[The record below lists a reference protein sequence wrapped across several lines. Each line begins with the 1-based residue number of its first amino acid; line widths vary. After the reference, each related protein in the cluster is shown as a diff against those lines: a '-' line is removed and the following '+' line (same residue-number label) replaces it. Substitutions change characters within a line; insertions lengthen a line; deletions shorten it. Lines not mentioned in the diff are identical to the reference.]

1 VTPVFRDGRVV
12 ALVGTVGHVADI
24 GGSRDSL
31 RAREIFDEGLQIPPM
46 KLARAG
52 VDNDDLLAIIAENV
66 RNPSQVVGDI
76 HAFMSANRIGAQ
88 RLLAFMDEYGLADL
102 SALAAIVQ
110 DRAEQA
116 MRAAIRAL
124 PDGVYTSRVAFSPV
138 SEEMSLPLQLTV
150 SGDTIELDFEGAPP
164 QLAQGG
170 VNSTMNY
177 TAAHATYPLKCMLT
191 PGVRGNAGCYR
202 PFTVKAPEG
211 SILNCTRPAAVAIRT
226 RTGWY
231 LAPAVFQAL
240 AQAAPTTVQSPTGLP
255 VAVNVSGKDGGGAFY
270 ADHLFMGGG
279 QGGSTHGDGKSGLL
293 YPTSAANTAIE
304 IFEARVPV
312 LVEEKTFLTDTGG
325 AGESRGG
332 LGQRVRFRK
341 LYDDGLPTLAALF
354 PEGAKAVLPG
364 LAGGHAGCRAFAGV
378 RASDGTLLRD
388 CGTGELVTLT
398 RTDEIAEI
406 VFAGGAGY
414 GDPRRR
420 AAHLVAADLQEGRI
434 TETAARETYG
444 AALANA
450 AE

>member
-1 VTPVFRDGRVV
+1 VFRDGRVV

-24 GGSRDSL
+24 GGTRDSL

-52 VDNDDLLAIIAENV
+52 VDNEDLFALIGENV
-66 RNPSQVVGDI
+66 RNPAQVIGDI
-76 HAFMSANRIGAQ
+76 QAFMSANRIGAL

-102 SALAAIVQ
+102 TALAAIVQ
-110 DRAEQA
+110 DRAEGA
-116 MRAAIRAL
+116 MRAAITAL
-124 PDGVYTSRVAFSPV
+124 PDGVYTSTVEFSPV
-138 SEEMSLPLQLTV
+138 DATLTLPLTITV
-150 SGDTIELDFEGAPP
+150 SGDRIALDFAGAPK

-202 PFTVKAPEG
+202 PFTVTAPEG
-211 SILNCTRPAAVAIRT
+211 SIVNCTRPAAVAART

-231 LAPAVFQAL
+231 LAPAVFRAL
-240 AQAAPTTVQSPTGLP
+240 SDAAPDKVQSPTGLP
-255 VAVNVSGKDGGGAFY
+255 VAVNVSGRDGSGAFY

-279 QGGSTHGDGKSGLL
+279 QGGSAHGDGKSGLL
-293 YPTSAANTAIE
+293 YPTSAANTAVE
-304 IFEARVPV
+304 VFEARVPV
-312 LVEEKTFLTDTGG
+312 LVLEKTFLADSGG
-325 AGESRGG
+325 AGQFRGG

-341 LYDDGLPTLAALF
+341 LRDDGLPTLAALF

-364 LAGGHAGCRAFAGV
+364 LAGGKAGSRAFAGV
-378 RASDGTLLRD
+378 RSADGTLLRD
-388 CGTGELVTLT
+388 CGAGELVTLT
-398 RTDEIAEI
+398 SPEEVAEI

-414 GDPRRR
+414 GDPALRP
-420 AAHLVAADLQEGRI
+420 AARVAADLQDGRVSN
-434 TETAARETYG
+434 EPFSQ
-444 AALANA
+444 A

>member
-1 VTPVFRDGRVV
+1 
-12 ALVGTVGHVADI
+12 
-24 GGSRDSL
+24 
-31 RAREIFDEGLQIPPM
+31 
-46 KLARAG
+46 
-52 VDNDDLLAIIAENV
+52 
-66 RNPSQVVGDI
+66 
-76 HAFMSANRIGAQ
+76 
-88 RLLAFMDEYGLADL
+88 
-102 SALAAIVQ
+102 VQ
-110 DRAEQA
+110 DRAEAA
-116 MRAAIRAL
+116 MRAAITAL

-138 SEEMSLPLQLTV
+138 QDELSLPLKLTV
-150 SGDTIELDFEGAPP
+150 AGDTIALDFEGAPA

-231 LAPAVFQAL
+231 LAPAVFRAL
-240 AQAAPTTVQSPTGLP
+240 AQAAPTRVQSPTGLP
-255 VAVNVSGKDGGGAFY
+255 VAVNVSGTDGGGAFY

-279 QGGSTHGDGKSGLL
+279 QGGSTQGDGKSGLL

-312 LVEEKTFLTDTGG
+312 LVEEKGFLTDSGG
-325 AGESRGG
+325 AGETRGG

-341 LYDDGLPTLAALF
+341 LHDDGLPTLAALF

-364 LAGGHAGCRAFAGV
+364 LAGGQAGCLAFAGV
-378 RASDGTLLRD
+378 RSPDGTLLRD

-398 RTDEIAEI
+398 SSDEIAEI

-414 GDPRRR
+414 GDPRKRP
-420 AAHLVAADLQEGRI
+420 AHLVAGDVRDERI
-434 TETAARETYG
+434 SEKAAREIYG
-444 AALANA
+444 AALDHV